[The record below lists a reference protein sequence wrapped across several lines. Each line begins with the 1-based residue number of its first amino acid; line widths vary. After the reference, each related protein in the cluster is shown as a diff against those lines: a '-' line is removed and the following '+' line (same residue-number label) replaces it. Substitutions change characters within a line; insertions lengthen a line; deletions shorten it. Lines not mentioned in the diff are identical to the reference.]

1 MITIVKVPWKFRWQ
15 NRQKLSYDFLQSY
28 CFSIFVPDI
37 DDVMSKKRNSIVK
50 SSGEGEKERS
60 RVLPWKFTPFP
71 TFVARAALLYSS
83 YRNCSKVETRGQ
95 WMMAPGSRVAKDQL
109 CFDTFVLRPWNPQI
123 RWRDSDPLF
132 LQISRVHPICL
143 SRLFYLKPRYSLVR
157 MKSGKSLFMQ

>member
-1 MITIVKVPWKFRWQ
+1 MISAIEIQKAKQTKVIIRFP
-15 NRQKLSYDFLQSY
+15 LILY
-28 CFSIFVPDI
+28 CFSIIVPDI

-95 WMMAPGSRVAKDQL
+95 WMMAPGSRVAKTQTL
-109 CFDTFVLRPWNPQI
+109 FRLQFRPASNFVSSMESTSKILIP
-123 RWRDSDPLF
+123 
-132 LQISRVHPICL
+132 
-143 SRLFYLKPRYSLVR
+143 
-157 MKSGKSLFMQ
+157 SLFS

>member
-71 TFVARAALLYSS
+71 TFAARGALLYSS

-95 WMMAPGSRVAKDQL
+95 WMMAPGSRVAKTQTL
-109 CFDTFVLRPWNPQI
+109 FRLQFRPASNFVSSMESTSKILIP
-123 RWRDSDPLF
+123 
-132 LQISRVHPICL
+132 
-143 SRLFYLKPRYSLVR
+143 
-157 MKSGKSLFMQ
+157 SLFS